1 MISKL
6 FAFPCKESFTSCFQ
20 KTLCEEEISL
30 GRGSFLRCLLLMHRF
45 ESIIPELV
53 NILLRGEMHER
64 QSRDILE
71 LVSVWLWHLGSEEFC
86 FYVNSLLYFHLFPG
100 EVKIVP
106 SALQDP

>member
-1 MISKL
+1 
-6 FAFPCKESFTSCFQ
+6 
-20 KTLCEEEISL
+20 
-30 GRGSFLRCLLLMHRF
+30 MHRF